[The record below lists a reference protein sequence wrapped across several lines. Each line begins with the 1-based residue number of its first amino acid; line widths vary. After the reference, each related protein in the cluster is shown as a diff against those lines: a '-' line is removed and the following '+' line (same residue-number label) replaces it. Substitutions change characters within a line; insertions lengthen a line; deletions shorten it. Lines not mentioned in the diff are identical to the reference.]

1 VTAVVG
7 ALAAL
12 LVLATVLRLV
22 LRGRLR
28 VRYAGLWLAVAMV
41 VAVLALV
48 PHLLTGTAGILGFRV
63 PANFLFFA
71 GLVLL
76 VVVGIH
82 LSVAVTTLEDR
93 VQRLVE
99 EFALAAERA
108 GHDSRTPAAATSLA
122 VSGSSV
128 APGSRAASDSADS
141 PDSPD
146 TAQEPSRLSR

>member
-1 VTAVVG
+1 MTAVVG

-22 LRGRLR
+22 LRGQLR
-28 VRYAGLWLAVAMV
+28 VRYAGLWLAVAVV

-48 PHLLTGTAGILGFRV
+48 PHLLTGTAGVLGFRV

-99 EFALAAERA
+99 EFALAAERGGRA
-108 GHDSRTPAAATSLA
+108 GHDLRPAAPSLA
-122 VSGSSV
+122 GTVSPA
-128 APGSRAASDSADS
+128 APGSRAASD
-141 PDSPD
+141 PPD

>member
-1 VTAVVG
+1 MTAVVG

-28 VRYAGLWLAVAMV
+28 VRYAGLWLAVAVV

-48 PHLLTGTAGILGFRV
+48 PHLLTGTAGALGFRV

-99 EFALAAERA
+99 EFALAAEAAR
-108 GHDSRTPAAATSLA
+108 HDPRPAAAAALPAGT
-122 VSGSSV
+122 GS
-128 APGSRAASDSADS
+128 APRGSRVASDS
-141 PDSPD
+141 PDA
-146 TAQEPSRLSR
+146 AQEPSRLSR